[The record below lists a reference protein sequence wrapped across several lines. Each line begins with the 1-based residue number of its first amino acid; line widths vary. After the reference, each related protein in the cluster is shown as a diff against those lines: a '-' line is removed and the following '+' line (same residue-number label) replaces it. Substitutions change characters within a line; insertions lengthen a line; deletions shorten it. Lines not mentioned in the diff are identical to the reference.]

1 MTEENGMETLNMATT
16 KTHVGI
22 PWDGRTAYERWV
34 EDDLALDL
42 HRGYAAGNLSK
53 VPVKP
58 WAERGIGAAFYDI
71 IGAESLAGLYVGEI
85 APGASSKPWRQLCD
99 EVIFIISG
107 SGSTSVETP
116 KRTISFE
123 WGKHSLFA
131 VPLNHPYRLH
141 NGSGTEPVRFV
152 SVNTIPIVYNLFRDK
167 RFVFGV
173 DWNFDRIDVDADP
186 ADMEL
191 YQPDAKHE
199 RTAVNLY
206 ETSFVPDVLA
216 VPRSSFAEK
225 GEGNNTAYFE
235 LANSVI
241 SAHLAQHPGL
251 QFYNPHR
258 HGPSAFVFTLPGAT
272 GYTTMW
278 QEGRP
283 EVRFDWPEDDYG
295 VVVPPNMWWHGH
307 FGTSPSA
314 YQLAVKLR
322 SRKIPLN
329 HLFDKTHKTVAEG
342 GTLLRYKDLPEEL
355 RTRVWSTYVAECKKR
370 GYEVKEPK

>member
-1 MTEENGMETLNMATT
+1 MATT

-34 EDDLALDL
+34 EDDLKLDL
-42 HRGYAAGNLSK
+42 HRGYAAGNLST

-85 APGASSKPWRQLCD
+85 APGKSSTLARQLCD
-99 EVIFIISG
+99 EVIYVISG

-123 WGKHSLFA
+123 WGPRSLFA

-141 NGSGTEPVRFV
+141 NGSGTETVRFV
-152 SVNTIPIVYNLFRDK
+152 SVNTIPIVYNLFRDA
-167 RFVFGV
+167 RFVFGA
-173 DWNFDRIDVDADP
+173 DWHFDRIDMDADP

-191 YQPDAKHE
+191 YQPDAGHE

-216 VPRSSFAEK
+216 VPRSAFAER

-251 QFYNPHR
+251 QFFNPHR

-278 QEGRP
+278 QDSGK
-283 EVRFDWPEDDYG
+283 EVRFDWPENDVG

-314 YQLAVKLR
+314 YQLAIKLR
-322 SRKIPLN
+322 SRKVPLN
-329 HLFDKTHKTVAEG
+329 HLFDKTHKGVAEG
-342 GTLLRYKDLPEEL
+342 GTVLRFKDLEEGL
-355 RTRVWSTYVAECKKR
+355 RNRVWSTYVEECRKN
-370 GYEVKEPK
+370 GYEVKEPLRA